1 MNPARVLIVD
11 DERNIVEALRYN
23 LDREGFETLVA
34 YDGLTALE
42 LARTQ
47 KPDFLILDWMLPGL
61 DGLEICRSLAREEA
75 TRRIPILLLTVR
87 SHESDKVLALEVG
100 AEDYV
105 TKPFST
111 REVVARVK
119 ARLRRLQ
126 EAAPPAQIFTLGP
139 LQVDWER
146 HRVTLEGQPV
156 ELTTKEFQLLKALVE
171 AQGRVLS
178 REHLLGSAWGYAHAE
193 SIGTRTVDLHV
204 SQLRRKLG
212 PLSSRLVT
220 VKNAGYRFD
229 VF

>member
-1 MNPARVLIVD
+1 VNRARVLIVD

-23 LDREGFETLVA
+23 LDREGFDTLVA
-34 YDGLTALE
+34 YDGLTALD

-47 KPDFLILDWMLPGL
+47 KPDFMILDWMLPGL
-61 DGLEICRSLAREEA
+61 DGLEICRSLSREDA

-126 EAAPPAQIFTLGP
+126 EAAPVASQFSLGP
-139 LQVDWER
+139 LEVDWER
-146 HRVTLEGQPV
+146 HRVTLQGEPI

-178 REHLLGSAWGYAHAE
+178 RESLLASAWGYAHAE

-212 PLSSRLVT
+212 PLSMRLVT